1 MWLGL
6 AFTHGLM
13 LAFITILHRSTVKAE
28 AEQTKALTNVL
39 STVTTEPPSNV
50 PLQSSVHSE
59 TKPITQLLEMKNIS
73 SSINTLS
80 TNGYS
85 IISKDT
91 KDSIVNSSDLFY
103 ATKAIP
109 EASTIRREIPTRI
122 SSNAKLASSSVYR
135 IESSP
140 LMKAVNKSK
149 KTVAMVSTMAV
160 QASTISKQETTPILI
175 HSKQRNENATR
186 PVIVSQ
192 THSVS
197 MAMGS
202 SIQPKYLTVSSN
214 TAHKST
220 IIIPLAS
227 SKHEQSSI
235 TLGMHGKANTS
246 DTEETSFTVSMPWE
260 NSKIMILTTTSVKSM
275 HPNSGK
281 SQMINITASTAPPES
296 KSNWAIVVVTEEKN
310 TSIPFIRA
318 TKSFTK
324 TEVSASYSENI
335 SEKAHMKANSTK
347 GISTSEI
354 KQANMTAVL
363 EPSPS
368 LVSKQKISE
377 IKVVFTSHV
386 VNMTEMLYSKIS
398 KGRIN
403 PTRNDTTVQHSI
415 SKSGLL
421 ANNYTSK
428 INSTKEK
435 IPDKTI
441 NLENIIT
448 SSPVEK
454 LVSLNKTLI
463 PTPVPYISSLER
475 YVSSDMAVI
484 ANRSTMASH
493 IPMSGQ
499 FSKISSNQTHIAKNV
514 TTFRVI
520 QPSTSLLSFYK
531 IVTNRTEEIQVS
543 PSITK
548 VKKPYTSYT
557 IHASDSIYSSRN
569 VEISDTNVEIKPTS
583 TTLFAYTTIQ
593 YSTHV
598 STRPTSSPT
607 KLKVQQFPVT
617 IKITSETFR
626 NEYMTSARALR
637 QKSNEIAEQ
646 FDRVFKD
653 MEEYLFTEVLRLFNG
668 SLGCDVVIHT
678 ESVESKPVSIDRI
691 SNTLKQAKSTKG
703 GFGKYVVGNID
714 VEEKNPD
721 VQGRDDDKKETWGR
735 MPIIVISILAGLCLV
750 LFVMVITQCVSEIT
764 LRKID
769 GDVIT

>member
-1 MWLGL
+1 MWLGQ
-6 AFTHGLM
+6 AFTHGL
-13 LAFITILHRSTVKAE
+13 LLTFITILNRNTVNAE
-28 AEQTKALTNVL
+28 AEQTTALANVL

-50 PLQSSVHSE
+50 ALKSSVYSE
-59 TKPITQLLEMKNIS
+59 TKPNTQPLKMKNIS
-73 SSINTLS
+73 TSINTLL

-85 IISKDT
+85 IISTDT
-91 KDSIVNSSDLFY
+91 KDIIINSSALFY
-103 ATKAIP
+103 ASKAIP
-109 EASTIRREIPTRI
+109 EASTIRGEIPTRI
-122 SSNAKLASSSVYR
+122 SSSAKLASSSVYR

-140 LMKAVNKSK
+140 LMKAFNDSK
-149 KTVAMVSTMAV
+149 KTVVPIMAV
-160 QASTISKQETTPILI
+160 QASTTSKQETSPILI
-175 HSKQRNENATR
+175 HSKERNENATR
-186 PVIVSQ
+186 RVIFSQ

-197 MAMGS
+197 MALGS
-202 SIQPKYLTVSSN
+202 SIQPKHPTVSSN
-214 TAHKST
+214 TPRQST
-220 IIIPLAS
+220 ILNTLAS
-227 SKHEQSSI
+227 SNHEQSSI
-235 TLGMHGKANTS
+235 TLSLHGKANTS

-260 NSKIMILTTTSVKSM
+260 NFKIMMLTTTSVKSM

-296 KSNWAIVVVTEEKN
+296 KSNRAIVVVTKEKN

-318 TKSFTK
+318 TKSFPK
-324 TEVSASYSENI
+324 TEVSASYSRNI

-354 KQANMTAVL
+354 KQANKTAVL

-368 LVSKQKISE
+368 LVSKQNRSE
-377 IKVVFTSHV
+377 IKVVFTSPA
-386 VNMTEMLYSKIS
+386 VNITEMLYSKIS
-398 KGRIN
+398 KGRFN
-403 PTRNDTTVQHSI
+403 PTRNDTTVQHST

-428 INSTKEK
+428 MNSTKEK
-435 IPDKTI
+435 RPDKTT
-441 NLENIIT
+441 NLENFIT

-454 LVSLNKTLI
+454 LDSLNKTLI

-475 YVSSDMAVI
+475 YVSSDMTAI
-484 ANRSTMASH
+484 ANRTTMASH
-493 IPMSGQ
+493 ILMSGQ

-514 TTFRVI
+514 TTFRMI
-520 QPSTSLLSFYK
+520 QPST
-531 IVTNRTEEIQVS
+531 I
-543 PSITK
+543 
-548 VKKPYTSYT
+548 
-557 IHASDSIYSSRN
+557 IH
-569 VEISDTNVEIKPTS
+569 
-583 TTLFAYTTIQ
+583 
-593 YSTHV
+593 YSTRV

-607 KLKVQQFPVT
+607 KFKVQQFRVT

-626 NEYMTSARALR
+626 NEYITSARAFR

-653 MEEYLFTEVLRLFNG
+653 MEEYLFTEVLRFFNG

-714 VEEKNPD
+714 VEEKSPD
-721 VQGRDDDKKETWGR
+721 VKGRDDDDHEDKKETWGR

-750 LFVMVITQCVSEIT
+750 LFVMVITQCIQKRHYSHSLADSNEIQEYSPAIQ
-764 LRKID
+764 LKYNDD
-769 GDVIT
+769 GAFKDEERVPMTTFNQTDIY